1 MANEKKITR
10 ENWVSSFTLVGR
22 PKVNDFTFKIDQQSQ
37 KSNWIYNS
45 MNLGI
50 DCGEKH
56 GVVYAEIMSGYSPER
71 ENVIYAHGKDANGND
86 DFKAQVKVDWED
98 RFDEEIIESLGDM
111 SFFTVGIEKTD
122 KGKTYVKKF
131 LSAYDAIPYIEE
143 HLTSDMVVN
152 VRGQIKYSMYNDTVQ
167 IRKEIQSIFLSN
179 KEEDEFSA
187 RFTQSILLDKDSASL
202 KNIDKDKGV
211 MYVDARVLDYVKEY
225 KGTEIRGQ
233 FPFST
238 QFEFEL
244 DLKNQELCKK
254 VYDKLFKVKKDITQ
268 ITFDGIFVT
277 GGATVQAT
285 MDDLPD
291 DIRDLIGLVYTE
303 EQALALCSTN
313 GSREQRMILVKPYI
327 KLIGEE
333 KTPELQRFERQYTEE
348 DLMFDIADEDDDED
362 VPFEE
367 DVASEEDSSEEG
379 GEFDWLNELDD

>member
-10 ENWVSSFTLVGR
+10 KDWVSNFTLIGR

-37 KSNWIYNS
+37 KSNWVYSS

-56 GVVYAEIMSGYSPER
+56 GVVYAEVMSGYSPDR
-71 ENVIYAHGKDANGND
+71 ENVIYAHGKDENGND
-86 DFKAQVKVDWED
+86 DFKAQVTVDWED
-98 RFDEEIIESLGDM
+98 RFDEDIIETIGDM

-143 HLTSDMVVN
+143 HLSSDMVVN
-152 VRGQIKYSMYNDTVQ
+152 VRGQLKYSMYNDTVQ
-167 IRKEIQSIFLSN
+167 VRKEIQSIFLSN
-179 KEEDEFSA
+179 KEEGEFSA
-187 RFTQSILLDKDSASL
+187 RFTQSVLLDKDSASL
-202 KNIDKDKGV
+202 KNIDKDKSV
-211 MYVDARVLDYVKEY
+211 MYVDARVLDYIKEY

-233 FPFST
+233 FPFPV

-244 DLKNQELCKK
+244 DLKNQDFCKK

-285 MDDLPD
+285 LDDLPD
-291 DIRDLIGLVYTE
+291 NIRDLIGIVFTE
-303 EQALALCSTN
+303 EQALAQCSTS
-313 GSREQRMILVKPYI
+313 GSVEQRMILVKPYI
-327 KLIGEE
+327 KLVGEE
-333 KTPELQRFERQYTEE
+333 KTPVLQKFDGQYTE
-348 DLMFDIADEDDDED
+348 DDFVFDISED
-362 VPFEE
+362 EE
-367 DVASEEDSSEEG
+367 DELPFDGNTSDEGSEL
-379 GEFDWLNELDD
+379 DWLEALD